1 MLDKPNKK
9 ITTVLTR
16 NPAWR
21 ALAAHQRTW
30 QDRRLHDLFTA
41 DPQRF
46 ARFSTE
52 ACGLLLDYSKN
63 LIVPE
68 TLELL
73 LALAS
78 ERGLAAQIQDLCAGK
93 RVNTTEKRAA
103 WHIALRAGGAA
114 PREVRHALAAM
125 RKLATALRAG
135 KTHGTSGR
143 AITDVVSLGIGG
155 SVLGPALAA
164 AACAPDAASPRV
176 HFITTPGE
184 SLDRLL
190 ATLDPATTLF
200 IVQSKSFSTH
210 ETLLNAQAARAW
222 LQASGATDHGLHF
235 AAVTAQAAE
244 AQAFGVPQDRIFP
257 MWDWV
262 GGRYSLWSAVG
273 LPAMIAMGGED
284 FDALLT
290 GAAEMDAHFASTPFE
305 KNIPVLLALIG
316 LWHANF
322 FSMAS
327 RAVIPYQPGLGLL
340 PAWLQQLEMES
351 LGKSVSRRGKPL
363 RHDTGPVLWGSAG
376 TEGQHAYF
384 QLLHQGTRP
393 VPVDF
398 ITSCAPRSKSSWGAP
413 RSKSPWGAPRSKS
426 SWGAPRA
433 VGDDADSTH
442 AVMLSNC
449 FAQSALLMRGV
460 SATET
465 EQGLLQQGS
474 TAREAAR
481 LAPHQALP
489 GNRPSNTLLLP
500 TLNAR
505 SLGALLAL
513 YEHRTFVQSAIWDIN
528 AFDQWGVEHGKHLA
542 GGLLPEF
549 TATAPAAAHDTSTNG
564 LINYSKLHNRRKT

>member
-1 MLDKPNKK
+1 MAS
-9 ITTVLTR
+9 LTR
-16 NPAWR
+16 TPAWR
-21 ALAAHQRTW
+21 ALAAHRRSWEQRS
-30 QDRRLHDLFTA
+30 LHELFAA

-46 ARFSTE
+46 QRFSLE

-73 LALAS
+73 LALAG
-78 ERGLAAQIQDLCAGK
+78 ELGLQDQIRDLLAGK

-103 WHIALRAGGAA
+103 WHTALRAGQAA
-114 PREVRHALAAM
+114 PRTVRHALAAM
-125 RKLATALRAG
+125 RKLATALRDG
-135 KTHGTSGR
+135 KINGADGR
-143 AITDVVSLGIGG
+143 TITDVVSLGIGG

-164 AACAPDAASPRV
+164 AACAPDAAAPRV
-176 HFITTPGE
+176 HFIHTPGE

-190 ATLDPATTLF
+190 ATLDAASTLF

-222 LQASGATDHGLHF
+222 LARSGIADHGVHF
-235 AAVTAQAAE
+235 AAVTANSST
-244 AQAFGVPQDRIFP
+244 AQVFGVPQERIFP

-273 LPAMIAMGGED
+273 LPAMIAMGAD
-284 FDALLT
+284 AFDELLA
-290 GAAEMDAHFASTPFE
+290 GAADMDAHFANAAPE
-305 KNIPVLLALIG
+305 KNMPVLLALIG
-316 LWHANF
+316 IWHANF
-322 FSMAS
+322 FAMAS

-351 LGKSVSRRGKPL
+351 LGKSVSKRGKPL
-363 RHDTGPVLWGSAG
+363 RQTTGPVLWGSAG

-384 QLLHQGTRP
+384 QLLHQGTWP

-398 ITSCAPRSKSSWGAP
+398 IASCAPRSKSSWGAP
-413 RSKSPWGAPRSKS
+413 RA
-426 SWGAPRA
+426 ANT
-433 VGDDADSTH
+433 DDTH

-449 FAQSALLMRGV
+449 FAQSALLMHGV
-460 SATET
+460 TAKET
-465 EQGLLQQGS
+465 EQALLLQGYS
-474 TAREAAR
+474 AREAAR

-500 TLNAR
+500 VLDPR
-505 SLGALLAL
+505 SLGTLLAL

-528 AFDQWGVEHGKHLA
+528 AFDQWGVEHGKKLA

-549 TATAPAAAHDTSTNG
+549 TTTITTATHDTSTDG
-564 LINYSKLHNRRKT
+564 LVNYSKLHNRRKS

>member
-1 MLDKPNKK
+1 MILQLENSIVNTPTQGQGYNAAMSDAPNTKSK
-9 ITTVLTR
+9 TSLTR
-16 NPAWR
+16 APAWR

-30 QDRRLHDLFTA
+30 QARSLRDLFAA

-46 ARFSTE
+46 RRFSLE

-73 LALAS
+73 LALAR
-78 ERGLAAQIQDLCAGK
+78 ERGLAAQIQDLLAGK

-103 WHIALRAGGAA
+103 WHTALRAGEAA
-114 PREVRHALAAM
+114 PREVRNALAAM
-125 RKLATALRAG
+125 RKLATALRTG
-135 KTHGTSGR
+135 TIHGASGR

-164 AACAPDAASPRV
+164 AACAPDAAAPRV

-190 ATLDPATTLF
+190 ATLDAASTLF
-200 IVQSKSFSTH
+200 IVQSKSFSTQ

-222 LQASGATDHGLHF
+222 LTRSGTTDHSAHF
-235 AAVTAQAAE
+235 AAVTAQAAA
-244 AQAFGVPQDRIFP
+244 AQAFGVPQERIFP

-273 LPAMIAMGGED
+273 LPAMIAMGSD
-284 FDALLT
+284 AFDELLA
-290 GAAEMDAHFASTPFE
+290 GAAGMDAHFADAPFE
-305 KNIPVLLALIG
+305 KNMPVLLALIG
-316 LWHANF
+316 IWHTNF
-322 FSMAS
+322 FAMAS

-340 PAWLQQLEMES
+340 PVWLQQLEMES
-351 LGKSVSRRGKPL
+351 LGKSVSRRGKAL
-363 RHDTGPVLWGSAG
+363 RQDTGTVLWGGAG
-376 TEGQHAYF
+376 TVGQHTYF
-384 QLLHQGTRP
+384 QLLHQGTRQ

-398 ITSCAPRSKSSWGAP
+398 ITSCSPRT
-413 RSKSPWGAPRSKS
+413 
-426 SWGAPRA
+426 
-433 VGDDADSTH
+433 DDAKQTH
-442 AVMLSNC
+442 AVMLANC
-449 FAQSALLMRGV
+449 FAQSALLMSGV
-460 SATET
+460 SAAET
-465 EQGLLQQGS
+465 EQALLASGS
-474 TAREAAR
+474 SAREAAR

-500 TLNAR
+500 ALNPR

-513 YEHRTFVQSAIWDIN
+513 YEHRSFVQSAIWDIN

-549 TATAPAAAHDTSTNG
+549 TAGTPATTHDASTDG
-564 LINYSKLHNRRKT
+564 LVNYVKKQSKNL

>member
-1 MLDKPNKK
+1 MAS
-9 ITTVLTR
+9 LTR
-16 NPAWR
+16 TPAWR
-21 ALAAHQRTW
+21 ALTAHQRTW
-30 QDRRLHDLFTA
+30 HDRRLRELFAA

-46 ARFSTE
+46 QRFSLE

-63 LIVPE
+63 LIIPE

-73 LALAS
+73 LALAR
-78 ERGLAAQIQDLCAGK
+78 ERGLPDQIRDLLAGK

-103 WHIALRAGGAA
+103 WHTALRAGENA
-114 PREVRHALAAM
+114 PREVRSALAAM
-125 RKLATALRAG
+125 RKLARALRDGKVLGAG
-135 KTHGTSGR
+135 GR
-143 AITDVVSLGIGG
+143 SITDVVSLGIGG

-164 AACAPDAASPRV
+164 AACAPDASSPRV
-176 HFITTPGE
+176 HFIHTPGE

-190 ATLDPATTLF
+190 ATLDAATTLF
-200 IVQSKSFSTH
+200 ILQSKSFSTQ
-210 ETLLNAQAARAW
+210 ETLLNARAARAW
-222 LQASGATDHGLHF
+222 LQASGIADHGAHF
-235 AAVTAQAAE
+235 AAVTAQSAA
-244 AQAFGVPQDRIFP
+244 AQAFGVPVERIFP
-257 MWDWV
+257 IWDWV

-273 LPAMIAMGGED
+273 LPAMIAMGAD
-284 FDALLT
+284 AFDELLA
-290 GAAEMDAHFASTPFE
+290 GAADMDAHFASAAFD
-305 KNIPVLLALIG
+305 KNMPVLLALIG

-322 FSMAS
+322 FGMAS

-351 LGKSVSRRGKPL
+351 LGKSVSRRGKTL
-363 RHDTGPVLWGSAG
+363 RQDTGPVLWGSAG

-398 ITSCAPRSKSSWGAP
+398 ITSCQ
-413 RSKSPWGAPRSKS
+413 
-426 SWGAPRA
+426 PRA
-433 VGDDADSTH
+433 AQQVLLGGAADVENTH

-460 SATET
+460 TAAET
-465 EQGLLQQGS
+465 EQALLQQGN

-500 TLNAR
+500 VLNPR

-513 YEHRTFVQSAIWDIN
+513 YEHRCFVQSAIWDIN

-549 TATAPAAAHDTSTNG
+549 TAAAPSATHDTSTNG
-564 LINYSKLHNRRKT
+564 LVNYSKQHNRRKS